1 MTAFIKA
8 NLNKSDR
15 QMYIDKHRVAV
26 LLILKKQIIFQKS
39 EKKLDKYVVEKPE
52 YNIDKPMMTDFII
65 ERSRLLCGA
74 YFIVSKDTKVL

>member
-1 MTAFIKA
+1 MRQTNVHWQTQSGCTFNIKE
-8 NLNKSDR
+8 
-15 QMYIDKHRVAV
+15 IDY
-26 LLILKKQIIFQKS
+26 LLEIR
-39 EKKLDKYVVEKPE
+39 KKLDKYVVEKPE